1 MAMHVNPRLG
11 STLDAAEELAEY
23 RRQNP
28 TSLSRFEQAK
38 AVIPGGNTRLT
49 AYFAP
54 YPFYAVKGEGSRIY
68 DLDGN
73 VRLDFYNNATSL
85 IFGHAYP
92 PVVAAISDQASKGT
106 AFAIPTEPEVELAQ
120 LLAARLP
127 SVEQIRFTNSGTEG
141 VLFAVRAARVFT
153 AREKIAKFEGGY
165 HGTTDHVSVSVT
177 PDLTHAGDAR
187 RPAPVPA
194 SAGVTRGTLDD
205 VLILPFN
212 DLEAT
217 TALLTA
223 HRDEVAAVLVEPVLG
238 SCGYVPAHTE
248 FLQGLRDL
256 TRRLGILLIFD
267 EVQTFRLSFGGVQ
280 ALLDTVPDLTVLGKI
295 IGGGLPVGGVGGRHD
310 IMAAFDAS
318 TGTPKIPHAG
328 TFNGNPVTMR
338 AGLATLQRLGPTEF
352 GQLDQRGSDLRLRL
366 QNLCDRYNVPVQVTG
381 AGSLFGIHWSAEP
394 VIDYRSAARA
404 NKSLAYKFFLHAL
417 NNGIFFTTRGGGCLS
432 LAMTDT
438 EVGAFLDV
446 LEGFLKKITARS

>member
-1 MAMHVNPRLG
+1 MHASQRLAQTFD
-11 STLDAAEELAEY
+11 SAEELAEY
-23 RRQNP
+23 QRQNP
-28 TSLSRFEQAK
+28 ASLSRFEQAK

-120 LLAARLP
+120 LLTARLP

-141 VLFAVRAARVFT
+141 VLFAIRAARVFT

-165 HGTTDHVSVSVT
+165 HGTADHVSVSVT
-177 PDLTHAGDAR
+177 PDLALTGDAG
-187 RPAPVPA
+187 RPTPVPA
-194 SAGVTRGTLDD
+194 SAGITRGTVDD

-212 DLEAT
+212 DLEGT

-223 HRDEVAAVLVEPVLG
+223 HRDTVAAVLVEPILG
-238 SCGYVPAHTE
+238 SCGYVPAQPE
-248 FLQGLRDL
+248 FLHGLRDL
-256 TRRLGILLIFD
+256 TQRLGILLIFD
-267 EVQTFRLSFGGVQ
+267 EVQTFRLSFGGAQ
-280 ALLDTVPDLTVLGKI
+280 ALLGIMPDLTVLGKI
-295 IGGGLPVGGVGGRHD
+295 IGGGLPVGGVGGRSD
-310 IMAAFDAS
+310 VMAAFDAS

-338 AGLATLQRLGPTEF
+338 AGLATLQD
-352 GQLDQRGSDLRLRL
+352 LDPATYDHLNQRGSDFRRRV
-366 QNLCDRYNVPVQVTG
+366 QMLCDRYDVPVQVTG
-381 AGSLFGIHWSAEP
+381 AGSLFGIHWSADP
-394 VIDYRSAARA
+394 VTDYRSAARA
-404 NKSLAYKFFLHAL
+404 NKSLSYKFFLHAL
-417 NNGIFFTTRGGGCLS
+417 NNGVFFTTRGGGCLS
-432 LAMTDT
+432 IPMTDT
-438 EVGAFLDV
+438 EMGAFLDV
-446 LEGFLKKITARS
+446 LEGFLKKITA

>member
-1 MAMHVNPRLG
+1 MHASQRLAQ
-11 STLDAAEELAEY
+11 TLDSAEELAEY
-23 RRQNP
+23 QRQNP
-28 TSLSRFEQAK
+28 ASLSRFEQAK

-54 YPFYAVKGEGSRIY
+54 YPFYAMKGEGSRIY

-120 LLAARLP
+120 LLTARLP

-141 VLFAVRAARVFT
+141 VLFAIRAARVFT

-165 HGTTDHVSVSVT
+165 HGTADHVSISVT
-177 PDLTHAGDAR
+177 PDLTLTGDPR
-187 RPAPVPA
+187 HPIPVPA
-194 SAGVTRGTLDD
+194 SAGITRGTVDD
-205 VLILPFN
+205 VVILPFN
-212 DLEAT
+212 DLEGT

-223 HRDEVAAVLVEPVLG
+223 HKDTVAAVLVEPILG
-238 SCGYVPAHTE
+238 SCGYVPAQLE

-267 EVQTFRLSFGGVQ
+267 EVQTFRLSSGGAQ
-280 ALLDTVPDLTVLGKI
+280 ALLAIMPDLTVLGKI
-295 IGGGLPVGGVGGRHD
+295 IGGGLPVGGVGGRRD
-310 IMAAFDAS
+310 VMAAFDAS

-338 AGLATLQRLGPTEF
+338 AGLATLQD
-352 GQLDQRGSDLRLRL
+352 LDPAVYDHLNQRGSDFRLRL
-366 QNLCDRYNVPVQVTG
+366 QTLCERYNVSVQVTG
-381 AGSLFGIHWSAEP
+381 AGSLFGIHWSADP
-394 VIDYRSAARA
+394 VTDYRSATRA
-404 NKSLAYKFFLHAL
+404 NKSLSYKFFLHAL
-417 NNGIFFTTRGGGCLS
+417 NNGLFFTTRGGGCLS
-432 LAMTDT
+432 IPMTDT
-438 EVGAFLDV
+438 EMGTFLDV
-446 LEGFLKKITARS
+446 LEGFLKKITA

>member
-1 MAMHVNPRLG
+1 MHARQRLAQKFD
-11 STLDAAEELAEY
+11 SAEELAEY
-23 RRQNP
+23 QRQNP
-28 TSLSRFEQAK
+28 ASLSRFEQAK

-120 LLAARLP
+120 LLSARIP

-141 VLFAVRAARVFT
+141 VLFAIRAARVFT

-165 HGTTDHVSVSVT
+165 HGTADHVSISVT
-177 PDLTHAGDAR
+177 PDLALTGDAR
-187 RPAPVPA
+187 RPTPVPA
-194 SAGVTRGTLDD
+194 SAGITHNTVDD

-212 DLEAT
+212 DLEGT

-223 HRDEVAAVLVEPVLG
+223 HGDTVAAVLVEPILG
-238 SCGYVPAHTE
+238 SCGYVPAKPE
-248 FLQGLRDL
+248 FLQGLREL
-256 TRRLGILLIFD
+256 TKRLDMLLIFD
-267 EVQTFRLSFGGVQ
+267 EVQTFRLSAGGAQ
-280 ALLDTVPDLTVLGKI
+280 ALLKIMPDLTVLGKI
-295 IGGGLPVGGVGGRHD
+295 IGGGLPVGAVGGRSD
-310 IMAAFDAS
+310 VMAAFDAS
-318 TGTPKIPHAG
+318 TGAPKIPHAG

-338 AGLATLQRLGPTEF
+338 AGLATLRDLSPAAYDHLNQW
-352 GQLDQRGSDLRLRL
+352 GSDFRLRL
-366 QNLCDRYNVPVQVTG
+366 QALGERYGVPIQVTG
-381 AGSLFGIHWSAEP
+381 AGSLFGIHWSAEA
-394 VIDYRSAARA
+394 VTDYRSAARA
-404 NKSLAYKFFLHAL
+404 NKSLSYKFFLHAL

-432 LAMTDT
+432 MPMTDT
-438 EVGAFLDV
+438 ERGTFLDV
-446 LEGFLKKITARS
+446 LEGFLKKITA